1 MSMKRNL
8 SSETSEKHWDFVKRV
23 ADRVSQWPAW
33 KQAQFRIV
41 IGDPQAE
48 ECQQNEPPSNM
59 NLSGHEANAIRIRQV
74 A

>member
-8 SSETSEKHWDFVKRV
+8 STLTSEKHWDFVKRV
-23 ADRVSQWPAW
+23 ADCVSQWPAW
-33 KQAQFRIV
+33 KQAQFRTI

-48 ECQQNEPPSNM
+48 NCQRNEPPSNM
-59 NLSGHEANAIRIRQV
+59 NLPGDEAHTIHTRQV